1 MFHIHFHRPSAPCC
15 CNSANNFH
23 SFLLLSCLSWMI
35 LEKISLRT
43 KGQQQHNTRNS
54 SEQVQNNAS
63 FSSSSSAAFDFRS
76 TREVCPFSH
85 CCRCSL
91 LLRLVVFG
99 MLRNQIKTF
108 HRGICFPFSFLSK
121 HFPTTVTT
129 NYRREKKLKAIAFD
143 KYARF
148 FFLLVLR
155 TSSTCKNIFP
165 CSSFVAPRK
174 QQRQS
179 THLS

>member
-1 MFHIHFHRPSAPCC
+1 MFHITFIDPRLHAV
-15 CNSANNFH
+15 ATQQTNFIL
-23 SFLLLSCLSWMI
+23 SFSHLSWMI

-43 KGQQQHNTRNS
+43 KRQQQHKTRNS

-76 TREVCPFSH
+76 KREVCPFSH
-85 CCRCSL
+85 CCCSL
-91 LLRLVVFG
+91 LLLLAVFG

-108 HRGICFPFSFLSK
+108 HRGICFPSIFLSK

-148 FFLLVLR
+148 FFFLFWFCERRRLVKIFFHARLSLLPA
-155 TSSTCKNIFP
+155 SSSRVHI
-165 CSSFVAPRK
+165 
-174 QQRQS
+174 
-179 THLS
+179 